1 MKVLIVDDSTATRF
15 LIAKMLRG
23 LGITNIV
30 EADDGAKALKV
41 LSENPDIEFA
51 LVDWNMPVMNGF
63 ELVKAV
69 RSQPA
74 FDSMKIMMVTT
85 ETEMS
90 NVVQALEA
98 GANEYLM
105 KPFDQEIMSGKIKML
120 GVLPM

>member
-1 MKVLIVDDSTATRF
+1 MKVMIVDDSTATRF

-30 EADDGAKALKV
+30 EAEDGAKALQV
-41 LSENPDIEFA
+41 MAENPDIEFA

-69 RSQPA
+69 RAQPA
-74 FDSMKIMMVTT
+74 FDAMKIMMVTT

-120 GVLPM
+120 GVLPA

>member
-1 MKVLIVDDSTATRF
+1 MIVDDSTATRF

-23 LGITNIV
+23 LGIINIV
-30 EADDGAKALKV
+30 EAEDGAKALQV
-41 LSENPDIEFA
+41 MADNPDIEFA

-69 RSQPA
+69 RAQPA
-74 FDSMKIMMVTT
+74 FDGMKIMMVTT

-120 GVLPM
+120 GVLPA